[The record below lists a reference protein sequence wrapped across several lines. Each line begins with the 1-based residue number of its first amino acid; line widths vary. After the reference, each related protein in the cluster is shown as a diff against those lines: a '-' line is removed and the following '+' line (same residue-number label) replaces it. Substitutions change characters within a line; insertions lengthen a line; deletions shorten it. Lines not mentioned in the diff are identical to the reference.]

1 MNDASEGNVPSRLC
15 QMFEWWN
22 EIIGDNSRIVRSEF
36 SKFFTD
42 DAVMVINREV
52 RASGIDEIIERFLSV
67 HHSVDYVEI
76 CLPVEKEFSSA
87 NNIFTSHLVK
97 SRVGND
103 FNEEHVVG
111 YAETKD
117 DKIAIINFLSLPI
130 AKSEP

>member
-1 MNDASEGNVPSRLC
+1 MNDASEGNVPSRLR

-22 EIIGDNSRIVRSEF
+22 EIIEDNSRIVRSEF

-52 RASGIDEIIERFLSV
+52 RATGIDEIVERFLSV
-67 HHSVDYVEI
+67 HHNVDYVEI

-97 SRVGND
+97 SRTSNN

-111 YAETKD
+111 YAEIIGC
-117 DKIAIINFLSLPI
+117 KIALINFLSMPV
-130 AKSEP
+130 ADSQP